1 MVSIKHHPT
10 MKFLK
15 NKPALVTT
23 LLGLL
28 LGISVAKNYQQH
40 QQFQSLNAEFQS
52 DFEFDYHDRIHID
65 LPEIMELTEEVQ
77 FARLHEHEKDL
88 ELETERIKAEMAHLQ
103 AEYERVLREH
113 EVLLEAHLRSAGK
126 AQ

>member
-1 MVSIKHHPT
+1 

-15 NKPALVTT
+15 NKPALVIT

-28 LGISVAKNYQQH
+28 LGISIGKNYYQSQQI
-40 QQFQSLNAEFQS
+40 QDLQSSFQSEFEFQ
-52 DFEFDYHDRIHID
+52 FDYDDHIHID
-65 LPEIMELTEEVQ
+65 LPEQVTEVVNV
-77 FARLHEHEKDL
+77 ARLQAHEHNL
-88 ELETERIKAEMAHLQ
+88 ESETERIKAEMAHLQ

>member
-1 MVSIKHHPT
+1 

-15 NKPALVTT
+15 NKPALVIT

-28 LGISVAKNYQQH
+28 LGISIGKNYQQK
-40 QQFQSLNAEFQS
+40 QTIQTLQSEFQVQA
-52 DFEFDYHDRIHID
+52 DFDFDYHERIHIA
-65 LPEIMELTEEVQ
+65 LPEIKEIAAEVNQ
-77 FARLHEHEKDL
+77 ARLQAHEQDL